1 MAETAAAVLNGK
13 FSKITYGTTKIL
25 GAGQF
30 SLSGL
35 TRKTLESSEFGDDI
49 DVFEFG
55 TADGGTIT
63 IADCLYDPTD
73 TTGQRLLDLLA
84 QTPLE
89 SLGNNLT
96 SGLRFYVNSTSYRQV
111 GTSGKLLITNSH
123 KLDVDR
129 NGLAKCGFEGKVS
142 GAPMVLYLRG

>member
-1 MAETAAAVLNGK
+1 MGATVLNGK
-13 FSKITYGTTKIL
+13 FSKVTYGTTKIL
-25 GAGQF
+25 GAGMF

-35 TRKTLESSEFGDDI
+35 TRKTIESSEFGDDI
-49 DVFEFG
+49 DVFEFS

-63 IADCLYDPTD
+63 ITNCLYDPTD
-73 TTGQRLLDLLA
+73 ATGQAMVDALVAGGLK
-84 QTPLE
+84 

-111 GTSGKLLITNSH
+111 GTSGHILITGGY

-129 NGLAKCGFEGKVS
+129 NGLARCGWEGKVS
-142 GAPMVLYLRG
+142 GAPMVLYPLA

>member
-1 MAETAAAVLNGK
+1 MALAVLNGRFQK
-13 FSKITYGTTKIL
+13 VTYGTTKVL
-25 GAGQF
+25 GAGKF

-35 TRKTLESSEFGDDI
+35 SRKTLEASEFGDDI

-55 TADGGTIT
+55 TADGGTISLS
-63 IADCLYDPTD
+63 DVLYDPAD
-73 TTGQRLLDLLA
+73 TTGQAMLDALVA
-84 QTPLE
+84 GAVK

-96 SGLRFYVNSTSYRQV
+96 SGLRFYINSTSYRQV
-111 GTSGKLLITNSH
+111 GTSGHILLTSGY

-142 GAPMVLYLRG
+142 GAVMFLYP

>member
-1 MAETAAAVLNGK
+1 MGATVLNGR
-13 FSKITYGTTKIL
+13 FSKVTYGTTKVL
-25 GAGQF
+25 GAGKF

-35 TRKTLESSEFGDDI
+35 SRKTLEASEFGDDI

-55 TADGGTIT
+55 TADGGTISLS
-63 IADCLYDPTD
+63 DVLYDPTD
-73 TTGQRLLDLLA
+73 ATGQALLDALVA
-84 QTPLE
+84 TPLK

-96 SGLRFYVNSTSYRQV
+96 SGLRFYINSTSYRQV
-111 GTSGKLLITNSH
+111 GTSGHILLTSGY

-142 GAPMVLYLRG
+142 GASMILY

>member
-1 MAETAAAVLNGK
+1 MGATVLNGK
-13 FSKITYGTTKIL
+13 FSKVTYGTTKIL
-25 GAGQF
+25 GAGKF

-35 TRKTLESSEFGDDI
+35 TRKTIEASEFGDDI

-55 TADGGTIT
+55 TADGGTISIT
-63 IADCLYDPTD
+63 DCLYDPTD
-73 TTGQRLLDLLA
+73 ATGQALVDALVAGSLK
-84 QTPLE
+84 

-111 GTSGKLLITNSH
+111 GTSGHVLITGGY

-142 GAPMVLYLRG
+142 GAPMVLYPLA

>member
-1 MAETAAAVLNGK
+1 MGATILNGK
-13 FSKITYGTTKIL
+13 FSKVTYGTTKIL
-25 GAGQF
+25 GAGKF

-35 TRKTLESSEFGDDI
+35 TRKTIEASEFGDDI

-55 TADGGTIT
+55 TADGGTISIT
-63 IADCLYDPTD
+63 DVLYDPTD
-73 TTGQRLLDLLA
+73 STGQAMVDALVAGGLK
-84 QTPLE
+84 

-111 GTSGKLLITNSH
+111 GTSGHVLITGGY

-142 GAPMVLYLRG
+142 GAPMVLYPLA